1 MRVQARRAGA
11 LLGGLMFPA
20 MSMADWTLNMSPG
33 VTSSS
38 NEIFDLHMTI
48 LWICVVI
55 GVVVFGIMFWSI
67 FAHRKSRSPDRKPAN
82 FHENTLVE
90 ILWTVIPLVI
100 LVVMAIPATATLVDM
115 YDTTEAEIDIK
126 VTGYQWRWKYD
137 YVDEEFGYFSNISTS
152 DDEIYNRTVKNEN
165 YLLDVDNPMVIPTKT
180 RVRLLLTANDVI
192 HSWWVPEF
200 GVKKDAIPGFIN
212 EVWTEVDEPG
222 IYRGQCTELC
232 GVKHGFMPVVVKAVP
247 REEYDEWI
255 NEQTSAAD
263 AERELTQKDWTMDEL
278 MERGEKA
285 YASACAACHQ
295 PDGSGAPPAF
305 PALKGSKM
313 ALEDME
319 GHIDIVVNGASG
331 TAMQAFG
338 DQLNEVDL
346 AAVITY
352 ERNAWGNDT
361 GEMVTPKEI
370 FDYKNQE

>member
-1 MRVQARRAGA
+1 MRVQVRRAGA
-11 LLGGLMFPA
+11 LLGGLMLPA

-33 VTSSS
+33 VTKSS

-48 LWICVVI
+48 LWICVAI

-67 FAHRKSRSPDRKPAN
+67 FAHRKSPDRKPAN

-115 YDTTEAEIDIK
+115 YDTTESEIDIK

-137 YVDEEFGYFSNISTS
+137 YIDQDFGYFSNISTS
-152 DDEIYNRTVKNEN
+152 DDEIYNRTQKTEN
-165 YLLDVDNPMVIPTKT
+165 YLLDVDNPMVIPVDT
-180 RVRLLLTANDVI
+180 RVRLLVTSNDVI
-192 HSWWVPEF
+192 HSWWVPAF

-212 EVWTEVDEPG
+212 EIWTQVDEPG

-232 GVKHGFMPVVVKAVP
+232 GLKHAFMPVVVRAVP
-247 REEYDEWI
+247 REEYDAWVS
-255 NEQTSAAD
+255 EQTAAAE
-263 AERELTQKDWTMDEL
+263 AERDLTQKDWTMAEL

-285 YASACAACHQ
+285 YATACAACHQ
-295 PDGSGAPPAF
+295 PDGTGAPPAF
-305 PALKGSKM
+305 PALKGSQI
-313 ALEDME
+313 ALEDMQA
-319 GHIDIVVNGASG
+319 HLDVVVNGVPGS
-331 TAMQAFG
+331 AMQAFG
-338 DQLNEVDL
+338 NQLSEVDL

-361 GEMVTPKEI
+361 GEMVTPKQV

>member
-1 MRVQARRAGA
+1 
-11 LLGGLMFPA
+11 
-20 MSMADWTLNMSPG
+20 
-33 VTSSS
+33 
-38 NEIFDLHMTI
+38 
-48 LWICVVI
+48 
-55 GVVVFGIMFWSI
+55 
-67 FAHRKSRSPDRKPAN
+67 
-82 FHENTLVE
+82 
-90 ILWTVIPLVI
+90 
-100 LVVMAIPATATLVDM
+100 M

-137 YVDEEFGYFSNISTS
+137 YIDDDFGFFSNMSTT
-152 DDEIYNRTVKNEN
+152 DDEIYNRTEKSEH
-165 YLLDVDNPMVIPTKT
+165 YLLDVDNPMVIPTNT

-200 GVKKDAIPGFIN
+200 GLKKDAIPGFIN

-232 GVKHGFMPVVVKAVP
+232 GVRHGFMPVVVKAVP
-247 REEYDEWI
+247 REEYDEWVS
-255 NEQTSAAD
+255 QQVSSAQ
-263 AERELTQKDWTMDEL
+263 AERDLTDKDWTMAEL

-285 YASACAACHQ
+285 YATACAACHM

-305 PALKGSKM
+305 PALKGSQI

-319 GHIDIVVNGASG
+319 AHIDVVVNGVSG
-331 TAMQAFG
+331 SAMQAYG
-338 DQLNEVDL
+338 DQMSEVDL

>member
-33 VTSSS
+33 VTGTS

-67 FAHRKSRSPDRKPAN
+67 FAHRKSPDRKPSN

-90 ILWTVIPLVI
+90 ILWTIIPLVI

-137 YVDEEFGYFSNISTS
+137 YIDSDFGYFSNIATS
-152 DDEIYNRTVKNEN
+152 NDEIYNRTEKSEH
-165 YLLDVDNPMVIPTKT
+165 YLLDVDNPLVIPTDT
-180 RVRLLLTANDVI
+180 RVRLLITSNDVI
-192 HSWWVPEF
+192 HSWWVPAF
-200 GVKKDAIPGFIN
+200 GLKKDAIPGYIN
-212 EVWTEVDEPG
+212 EIWTQVDEPG
-222 IYRGQCTELC
+222 VYRGQCTELC
-232 GVKHGFMPVVVKAVP
+232 GIKHGFMPVVVKAVP
-247 REEYDEWI
+247 REEYDAWVT
-255 NEQTSAAD
+255 EQTAAAE
-263 AERELTQKDWTMDEL
+263 AERELTQKDWSMAEL

-285 YASACAACHQ
+285 YATACAACHQ
-295 PDGSGAPPAF
+295 PDGTGAPPAF
-305 PALKGSKM
+305 PALKGSKI
-313 ALEDME
+313 ALEDMDA
-319 GHIDIVVNGASG
+319 HLDVVVNGVSG
-331 TAMQAFG
+331 SAMQAFG
-338 DQLNEVDL
+338 NQLSEVDL

-352 ERNAWGNDT
+352 ERNAWGNNT
-361 GEMVTPKEI
+361 GEMVTPKQV

>member
-11 LLGGLMFPA
+11 LLGGFMFPA
-20 MSMADWTLNMSPG
+20 VSMADWTLNMSPG

-38 NEIFDLHMTI
+38 NQIFDLHMTI

-55 GVVVFGIMFWSI
+55 GIIVFGVMFWSI
-67 FAHRKSRSPDRKPAN
+67 FAHRKSSGRKPAN

-115 YDTTEAEIDIK
+115 YDTSESEIDIK

-137 YVDEEFGYFSNISTS
+137 YIEEDFGYFSNISTS
-152 DDEIYNRTVKNEN
+152 DDEIYNRTAKSEN
-165 YLLDVDNPMVIPTKT
+165 YLLDVDNPMVIPTNT

-192 HSWWVPEF
+192 HSWWVPAF

-212 EVWTEVDEPG
+212 EVWTQVDEPG

-232 GVKHGFMPVVVKAVP
+232 GVKHGFMPVVVRAVP
-247 REEYDEWI
+247 REEYDAWVT
-255 NEQTSAAD
+255 EQTAAAQ
-263 AERELTQKDWTMDEL
+263 AERELTQKDWTMAEL

-285 YASACAACHQ
+285 YATACAACHQ

-305 PALKGSKM
+305 PALKDSQI
-313 ALEDME
+313 ALEDMDA
-319 GHIDIVVNGASG
+319 HLDVVVNGVPGS
-331 TAMQAFG
+331 AMQAFG
-338 DQLNEVDL
+338 NQLSEVDL

-352 ERNAWGNDT
+352 ERNAWGNNT
-361 GEMVTPKEI
+361 GEMVTPKQILE
-370 FDYKNQE
+370 YKNQ